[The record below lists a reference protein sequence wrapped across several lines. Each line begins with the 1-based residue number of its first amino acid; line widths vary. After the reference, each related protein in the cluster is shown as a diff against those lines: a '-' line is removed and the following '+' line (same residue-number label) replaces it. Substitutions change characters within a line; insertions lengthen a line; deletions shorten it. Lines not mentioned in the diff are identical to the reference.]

1 MVLGMAAEHSTF
13 DPAFAANSSDL
24 NVIDQVY
31 EQLVEHNPDLTF
43 QPLLAE
49 SWSFNDALDEWTFY
63 LRRGV
68 KFSDGSAMNAT
79 DVVYSFNRLRELES
93 PGVGALSMVEQ
104 VVKVDSDTV
113 RFELNSP
120 TAFFLDSLALVY
132 HYKILPSDV
141 DSSRFQEEL
150 IGTGAF
156 VMVENIIGERTVF
169 EKNPNYWWTGY
180 PYLDELVFQ
189 YLPDP
194 TSRLEALKA
203 GDTHYHR
210 YMPVTEVAEVDA
222 HPDLRSS
229 IVGTSGYVILGMDP
243 TQAPFDN
250 KLIRQAVQ
258 AITDRD
264 AINAAAFLGRGSIGN
279 DHPIPPFDPH
289 FNGDVRPPAYDPAL
303 ACSLVNQAGYD
314 RIDLQ
319 LHTST
324 NPGAPMM
331 AVATVMEEKAT
342 AGCIDIEVVVMP
354 EATYWSEVWLV
365 KPFYTSYWAGRTPDA
380 ALGISVHSSSD
391 WADGK
396 LKGAG
401 QEAALARVDELIE
414 LARTQSELADRRVT
428 YGELQ
433 EILIE
438 EVVRIVP
445 VHQLVINGM
454 ANDVRGLESDP
465 GAWFWSRYAYWAE

>member
-1 MVLGMAAEHSTF
+1 MAAEHSTF
-13 DPAFAANSSDL
+13 DPAFASNSSDL

-49 SWSFNDALDEWTFY
+49 SWTFNDALDEWTFY

-68 KFSDGSAMNAT
+68 KFSDGSDMNAN

-93 PGVGALSMVEQ
+93 PGLGALSMVEQ
-104 VVKVDSDTV
+104 VVKVDIDTV

-132 HYKILPSDV
+132 HFKILPSDV
-141 DSSRFQEEL
+141 DSSRFQEET

-156 VMVENIIGERTVF
+156 IMTENIIGERTVF

-180 PYLDELVFQ
+180 PYLDGLIFQ

-229 IVGTSGYVILGMDP
+229 IVGTSGYVIVAMDP
-243 TQAPFDN
+243 TQAPFDGPN
-250 KLIRQAVQ
+250 GKLIRQAVQ
-258 AITDRD
+258 AITDRE
-264 AINAAAFLGRGSIGN
+264 AINTAAFLGRGAIGN

-289 FNGDVRPPAYDPAL
+289 FNADARPPAYDPAL

-319 LHTST
+319 LYTST

-331 AVATVMEEKAT
+331 AIATVMEEKAT
-342 AGCIDIEVVVMP
+342 AGCIDIEILVQP
-354 EATYWSEVWLV
+354 EATYWGEVWLV

-414 LARTQSELADRRVT
+414 LARTQGELADRRVT

-438 EVVRIVP
+438 EVVRLIP

-465 GAWFWSRYAYWAE
+465 GAWFWSRYAYWATE